1 MKIRLLLF
9 CWMVILFGVV
19 SRSNAGVAEFAD
31 YFDVDLE
38 KDEIP
43 SVTELETYFSK
54 YDEYN
59 KKYGSL
65 YDLLGDF
72 DSEFYTAIA
81 TYGTQEKR
89 IKGESEDLYLEFL
102 AMIPKKYYQY
112 VGPMLFEVPN
122 MSEKVLNLPGIK
134 ETKNKFPTRIAEQ
147 VKDIENLEFMSPSLY
162 FLLMPE
168 AWPGYQED
176 IERPKMTP
184 YHPKIVYN
192 PEFYAAIKK
201 LVKPEKF
208 MPGYKEDAKLSKSDL
223 RTLYPTKDTLITSAD
238 IKAFIS
244 TIDEVDDWAN
254 KPENEF
260 LLSRVG
266 IMWVLYE
273 KDHGIGKYVPAGLK
287 DLVNPCVRLVQKSR
301 ILGKEAE
308 LAKIVAKEGFSL
320 NEWAYTCDK
329 TIKAYR
335 LANIRSGV
343 VRAIR
348 EYQRGIYDDEIKG
361 MSPYTQNVRFATMQ
375 SIIQAHKA
383 PLADV
388 LEFKKNR
395 QEFDEKLKKHKFKLF
410 GYPINKY

>member
-1 MKIRLLLF
+1 MKIRLFIL
-9 CWMVILFGVV
+9 CWLMFGLVLIPAA
-19 SRSNAGVAEFAD
+19 NAGVADFAD
-31 YFDVDLE
+31 FFEVDLE
-38 KDEIP
+38 KDELP
-43 SVTELETYFSK
+43 SVSELETNFAK
-54 YDEYN
+54 YDNYN
-59 KKYGSL
+59 KKYKSF

-81 TYGTQEKR
+81 SYGGREKR

-102 AMIPKKYYQY
+102 AIMPKKYYQY
-112 VGPMLFEVPN
+112 LGPMLFEVPN

-147 VKDIENLEFMSPSLY
+147 VKDIENLEFMSPALY
-162 FLLMPE
+162 FFLMPE

-176 IERPKMTP
+176 IERPKMIP
-184 YHPKIVYN
+184 YHPKVVYDKD
-192 PEFYAAIKK
+192 FFAAIKK

-208 MPGYKEDAKLSKSDL
+208 MPGYKETTKLSKSDL

-254 KPENEF
+254 EPQNKF

-266 IMWVLYE
+266 IMWMAYE
-273 KDHGIGKYVPAGLK
+273 REQGVGKYVPYGLK
-287 DLVNPCVRLVQKSR
+287 DMVNPCVRLVQKTR
-301 ILGKEAE
+301 ILGKELE
-308 LAKIVAKEGFSL
+308 LAKIVAKEGFTV

-335 LANIRSGV
+335 LSNIRSGV

-348 EYQRGIYDDEIKG
+348 EYQKGIYDDEIKG
-361 MSPYTQNVRFATMQ
+361 MSAYTQNARFATMQ

-388 LEFKKNR
+388 LEFRKNR
-395 QEFDEKLKKHKFKLF
+395 QEFREKLKQRGFWLF
-410 GYPINKY
+410 GYPISNY